1 MFFLVTLRRDGRIKV
16 IGGDNIE
23 AILASPKQ
31 LPFKNLE
38 VCGILLNKLR
48 FIFRVIL
55 FQCCSGQNRCF
66 SSILSWRDQ
75 LML

>member
-1 MFFLVTLRRDGRIKV
+1 MFFLLTRCRDGRIKV

-38 VCGILLNKLR
+38 VCGIL
-48 FIFRVIL
+48 FI
-55 FQCCSGQNRCF
+55 
-66 SSILSWRDQ
+66 SWYFERLQ
-75 LML
+75 SRSVSKYWCLIITSV